1 MLANQESEREGR
13 KERKREAQ
21 RARYS
26 GYKTR
31 KHTEEERRREDTAR
45 QNMWLSRPLR

>member
-1 MLANQESEREGR
+1 MLANQESERERR
-13 KERKREAQ
+13 KEMKRELQ

-26 GYKTR
+26 DYEVR
-31 KHTEEERRREDTAR
+31 KHAEEKKREEDTAR